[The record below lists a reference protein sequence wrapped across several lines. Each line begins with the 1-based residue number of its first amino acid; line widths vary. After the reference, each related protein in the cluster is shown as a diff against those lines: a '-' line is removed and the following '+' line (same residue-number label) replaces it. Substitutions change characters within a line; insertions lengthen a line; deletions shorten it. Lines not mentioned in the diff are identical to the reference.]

1 MLIAALAR
9 RWALTAVAVVVT
21 VTIAAVV
28 ASSFVAVETSAAIRV
43 MSMNMQFGKADT
55 SEILRLAKR
64 DDDVLAVQEDTE
76 GRGTPVG
83 GRFGRGPPPP
93 VDRPSTGP
101 SGVGLWGS
109 FPLTETARVE
119 THKMPAVVAPNR
131 RCGSE
136 SRRSVDTFD
145 AAVHL

>member
-1 MLIAALAR
+1 VLIAALAR

-64 DDDVLAVQEDTE
+64 DDDVLAVQEM
-76 GRGTPVG
+76 TPKAAALL
-83 GRFGRGPPPP
+83 
-93 VDRPSTGP
+93 S
-101 SGVGLWGS
+101 
-109 FPLTETARVE
+109 
-119 THKMPAVVAPNR
+119 
-131 RCGSE
+131 
-136 SRRSVDTFD
+136 
-145 AAVHL
+145 AAVSDAVLPHRFIDPQPARRESGYGAASR